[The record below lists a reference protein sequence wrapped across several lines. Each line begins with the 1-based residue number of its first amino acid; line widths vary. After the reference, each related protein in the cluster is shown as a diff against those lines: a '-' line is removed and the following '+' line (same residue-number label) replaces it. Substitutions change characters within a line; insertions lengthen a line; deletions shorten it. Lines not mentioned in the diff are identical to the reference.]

1 MDKYSHY
8 MSSLYDFLWSE
19 WGHYAN
25 LSTLLTSLICYLVYN
40 SLARLRLSIDRNLSI
55 ECDIGV
61 VFIRGVAEVRSL
73 NSALAF
79 SIIGRLNA

>member
-1 MDKYSHY
+1 MQKIYGQIFTLFEDP
-8 MSSLYDFLWSE
+8 LYDFLWSE

-73 NSALAF
+73 NSGVAH
-79 SIIGRLNA
+79 